1 MAVVVCYTFWTVF
14 SSIFATNAAI
24 NISTDFAIIIL
35 PMPVI
40 RSLNLDRRQKTA
52 LMGIFAV
59 GGL

>member
-1 MAVVVCYTFWTVF
+1 MTTR
-14 SSIFATNAAI
+14 STNAAV

-52 LMGIFAV
+52 LMGIFAI